1 MRTILILIF
10 LAIMYGFSYAS
21 PYLVSD
27 NSTEAAIDSCTI
39 DGDGFTIPCAINPH
53 KGIKVDCASLTRGR
67 SYTVTAKYCSQGGIW
82 CSDPSLPFTFTAP
95 LTPKPLNI
103 QLSK

>member
-1 MRTILILIF
+1 MRVI
-10 LAIMYGFSYAS
+10 LAIVFVMLFCGIANAS

-27 NSTEAAIDSCTI
+27 NSTETSVDSCKI
-39 DGDGFTIPCAINPH
+39 EGDGFTLPCVLNAH
-53 KGIKVDCASLTRGR
+53 KGINIDIASLTRGR
-67 SYTVTAKYCSQGGIW
+67 SYTITAKYCAGVW
-82 CSDPSLPFTFTAP
+82 CSDSSSPFLFTAP